1 MAVASIDFT
10 SKELKM
16 NTLVTVSFP
25 DSVRIHGEPLSKKKV
40 LWLLHGLS
48 DDATAWLRYSNID
61 RYAMENDLVVVMPS
75 VNRSMYCDHVLG
87 QNYFTYI
94 AEELPEYLSLVFG
107 LSREREQ
114 NFIAGLSMGGFGA
127 MRIALTYPERYAWR

>member
-48 DDATAWLRYSNID
+48 DDGTAWLRYSNID
-61 RYAMENDLVVVMPS
+61 RPPLGDVANAFILTASSNPDMDFVLTYRYDGQEYCLDTADVREIFGDVAFRNLTIVKNVGEMLKEN
-75 VNRSMYCDHVLG
+75 
-87 QNYFTYI
+87 I
-94 AEELPEYLSLVFG
+94 AEIRNS
-107 LSREREQ
+107 
-114 NFIAGLSMGGFGA
+114 
-127 MRIALTYPERYAWR
+127 